1 MLFPGMLSLFR
12 KEISTFF
19 STLTGYVVIVVF
31 LVANSL
37 FMWIFK
43 GNLNVLDNGHAN
55 LDSLF
60 IMAPWIFL
68 FLVPAITM
76 RLFAEEKRSGTLEL
90 LLTQP
95 LTEFQI
101 VLAKYLASLIL
112 ILFSLLPT
120 LVYFYSVHRLGS
132 PPGNL
137 DSGGIW
143 GSYMGLF
150 FLAAVYASVG
160 IFISSLTDNQIISFI
175 VTVLIS
181 FFLYTGFDL
190 ITSMDLFGRLDNL
203 LLKLGI
209 NEHYKSIRRGVVDT
223 RDLLY
228 FASVIGLFLIATR
241 LVLQR
246 RKWMHTIQLVSTLG
260 IVVLVNFIASLFF
273 HRFDLTEDK
282 RYSLSEET
290 REILGDLDE
299 IAYIRVYLEGD
310 LPVGFSRLNR
320 AIRELLDE
328 FRVYAPQNLQ
338 YEFIDPVADPDP
350 QIRRNLFNQ
359 LYGIGLQPT
368 NVQVRAKDGSTIQ
381 KIVIPGAVISYE
393 EADVAVNLLKN
404 NPGLSGEMNLHQSIQ
419 SLEYEFISIIKTLG
433 SDTIAR
439 VAFLE
444 GHGELDAYQVGDI
457 TKDLAN
463 FYQVDRGVIGGRYG
477 SLDAYQAVII
487 AKPVKAFSEADK
499 FVIDQYIM
507 QGGTVLWLIDPVQVS
522 MDSLFMGMTFALYNP
537 LNIEDQLF
545 RYGVR
550 LNPRLVKDIQCHV
563 IPVNKGLAGAQAQW
577 EFSPWYYFPLLS
589 PGNDHPVTR
598 SLNMIK
604 IEFGSD
610 MDTVGEDPAVKK
622 TVLLTTSPYST
633 VVATPAEINLRETE
647 RQPSQE
653 EYNRSHL
660 PLAILLE
667 GNFTSVFTN
676 RSTPEVKS
684 QDPIRVSDI
693 SQSTRM
699 IVMADGDIIRNEVID
714 SPNGPVM
721 IPLGFD
727 QYTSQRFG
735 NKEFILNAVNYLT
748 DETGLISLRGRE
760 FRMRLLDRQRI
771 LEESDRWKVINTAVP
786 VLLVIFFGAGVGMYR
801 KRRYR

>member
-1 MLFPGMLSLFR
+1 MLTVFR

-19 STLTGYVVIVVF
+19 STLTGYVVIIVF
-31 LVANSL
+31 LLVNSL

-43 GNLNVLDNGHAN
+43 GDLNVLDNGHAN
-55 LDSLF
+55 LDTLF

-76 RLFAEEKRSGTLEL
+76 RVFAEEKRSGTMEL

-95 LTEFQI
+95 VSDGQI
-101 VLAKYLASLIL
+101 VLAKYFAALVL

-120 LVYFYSVHRLGS
+120 MVFFYSVSRLGS

-137 DSGGIW
+137 DTGGIW
-143 GSYMGLF
+143 GSYVGLF

-160 IFISSLTDNQIISFI
+160 IFVSSLTDNQIVSFI
-175 VTVLIS
+175 VAVVIS

-190 ITSMDLFGRLDNL
+190 ITSIDLLGDLDNL

-209 NEHYKSIRRGVVDT
+209 NEHYKSIRRGVIDT
-223 RDLLY
+223 RDLVY
-228 FASVIGLFLIATR
+228 FLSVVSIFLLGTR
-241 LVLQR
+241 TVLQS
-246 RKWMHTIQLVSTLG
+246 RKRIHLIQLGFVLVF
-260 IVVLVNFIASLFF
+260 VVLINFIASLLFY
-273 HRFDLTEDK
+273 RIDLTREK
-282 RYSLSEET
+282 RYTLSEET
-290 REILGDLDE
+290 RGILKDLDE
-299 IAYIRVYLEGD
+299 IVYVRVYLEGD
-310 LPVGFSRLNR
+310 LPVGFTRLNS

-328 FRVYAPQNLQ
+328 FRIYAPQNLQ

-359 LYGIGLQPT
+359 LYSAGLQPT
-368 NVQVRAKDGSTIQ
+368 NVQVRAKDGSTNQ
-381 KIVIPGAVISYE
+381 KIVFPGAIISFT

-404 NPGLSGEMNLHQSIQ
+404 NPGLPGEVNLHQSIQ
-419 SLEYEFISIIKTLG
+419 SLEYEFISMIRTLS

-439 VAFLE
+439 VVFLE
-444 GHGELDAYQVGDI
+444 GHGELDDFQVGDI

-463 FYQVDRGVIGGRYG
+463 FYQVDRGMIGGRYG
-477 SLDAYQAVII
+477 ILDNYQAVII
-487 AKPVKAFSEADK
+487 AKPVTPFSEEDK

-507 QGGTVLWLIDPVQVS
+507 QGGKVLWLLDPVQVS
-522 MDSLFMGMTFALYNP
+522 MDSLFMGMTFAMYQP

-550 LNPRLVKDIQCHV
+550 LNPHLVKDIQCHV
-563 IPVNKGLAGAQAQW
+563 IPVNKGLAGTQAQW
-577 EFSPWYYFPLLS
+577 EFSPWYYFPLIS

-604 IEFGSD
+604 VEFGSD
-610 MDTVGEDPAVKK
+610 IDTVGVNPSVKK
-622 TVLLTTSPYST
+622 TVLLATSPYSM
-633 VVATPAEINLRETE
+633 VVAAPAEINLRESQQ
-647 RQPSQE
+647 QPSQAA
-653 EYNRSHL
+653 YNQSRL

-667 GNFTSVFTN
+667 GNFESVFTN
-676 RSTPEVKS
+676 RSIPDVQASE
-684 QDPIRVSDI
+684 PIQFSST

-699 IVMADGDIIRNEVID
+699 IVVADGDVIRNEVID

-721 IPLGFD
+721 VPLGFD
-727 QYTSQRFG
+727 QYTSQSFG
-735 NKEFILNAVNYLT
+735 NKGFILNAVNYLT

-771 LEESDRWKVINTAVP
+771 QEESDKWKIINTALP
-786 VLLVIFFGAGVGMYR
+786 VLLVIFFGLGLGIYR
-801 KRRYR
+801 RRRFR